1 MCSRSSI
8 SLSTLIGFIK
18 VLDSVRLCQMAQAPD
33 PASSF
38 EERLWGTGW
47 RADGWLGLL
56 LRVDPS
62 RWSSWR
68 RSTVYLQVYTKQTS
82 TLVTSHFLWF
92 LGKWLHYWRSER
104 MAWIRRP
111 LSRRP
116 QHLSLQACAGCG
128 WGFSRHIHVHTPAL
142 SHVSRQ
148 PPVHPHMLLA
158 CTVWSFKIQ

>member
-62 RWSSWR
+62 R
-68 RSTVYLQVYTKQTS
+68 
-82 TLVTSHFLWF
+82 
-92 LGKWLHYWRSER
+92 
-104 MAWIRRP
+104 
-111 LSRRP
+111 
-116 QHLSLQACAGCG
+116 
-128 WGFSRHIHVHTPAL
+128 
-142 SHVSRQ
+142 
-148 PPVHPHMLLA
+148 
-158 CTVWSFKIQ
+158 